1 MILAVAVVDINRSI
15 VLASDSRIT
24 TLDGCPSDTQ
34 LKLMPLRIRIYAPSE
49 PNQEPSR
56 IYFERDYGM
65 AFSGNS
71 LGILQVKSCLEL
83 ALRNLQYYPFFD
95 VDFVD
100 ICDLV
105 ASLYQEISR
114 NLIEDTTLGEIDFF
128 LCGVDPGDLSSQ
140 RLARFGLTEDDCE
153 QKLTARYSVLS
164 TEEPT
169 VYEIGTGVD
178 AFRSRFDQCFQADSI
193 LESSL
198 RCLASVIEDE
208 RVPSLGG
215 NMQIGKISSNGDFD
229 VLGER
234 RGALRYMLGAID
246 INSSQISTRR
256 GNLII
261 CSKFLDIGRSSGD
274 IEG

>member
-1 MILAVAVVDINRSI
+1 MTLAVAVVDINRSI

-128 LCGVDPGDLSSQ
+128 CVALILATYLRRGWQDL
-140 RLARFGLTEDDCE
+140 GLLKMIASKSLLLGIPCSA
-153 QKLTARYSVLS
+153 Q
-164 TEEPT
+164 
-169 VYEIGTGVD
+169 
-178 AFRSRFDQCFQADSI
+178 RSRPFMKSKPVSTPSAPVSI
-193 LESSL
+193 NAFKPIRSL
-198 RCLASVIEDE
+198 R
-208 RVPSLGG
+208 
-215 NMQIGKISSNGDFD
+215 
-229 VLGER
+229 
-234 RGALRYMLGAID
+234 ALCDALQA
-246 INSSQISTRR
+246 
-256 GNLII
+256 
-261 CSKFLDIGRSSGD
+261 
-274 IEG
+274 